1 MFITLESSYNLNRWG
16 KYQYHKLAKMKGK
29 GVYMITNKHVS
40 VSSSISKFVVSA
52 LTFAT
57 IATPFATNVKA
68 ETSTTA
74 PASIDLQIL
83 ETTDLHDNIM
93 AYDYYKDAPVLDYG
107 FSKTATL
114 INQARQESEN
124 NLLFDAG
131 DTIQGNPM
139 ADYVAKVHG
148 LSATEVHP
156 MIKAMNIEKYDVA
169 TFGNHEF
176 NYGLDYAKKVTGKA
190 EFPYI
195 NANIYN
201 ATTGK
206 NEFTPYVIL
215 DKTFKDKNGNAQ
227 KVKVGVIGFAP
238 PQIMDWDKDNLTG
251 KVTAKDMVKTAEEFI
266 PKVKADGA
274 DIVVALVHSGCDVAT
289 TGLENAE
296 NAVYDLSK
304 VKGINAIL
312 FGHKH
317 TNFPGAAEFNG
328 KEGIDNVVGTING
341 VPAVEA
347 GFWGNNLG
355 VMKLSLTPDDNGKYT
370 KVEAKGSQLRP
381 VYDATAK
388 KSLAEE
394 NATIVEAVKD
404 FHDGT
409 LSYVRGKIGMTSA
422 PMYSYFARVQDDPTI
437 QIVNNAQSAY
447 AKDFIAKNL
456 PAYKDVPVLSAAAPF
471 KSGRGGVNDYTSIKT
486 GELSIKSANDLYL
499 FPNTLKAVELTGADV
514 KEWLEMSAG
523 QFKQIDP
530 TSKTP
535 QELVDNTFPGYNYD
549 VIDGV
554 TYQVDVTKPAKYK
567 ANGDVQNADSSR
579 IVNLEF
585 NGQPIKE
592 DQKFVVV
599 TNNYRASG
607 GGNFP
612 GLKGGKAKVV
622 IDTIDENRTVLM
634 NYIQAQGVVNP
645 SADKNWMIAPIA
657 GNPEVT
663 FKSSIDAKNV
673 LSDSPHITSKGEA
686 SELGVTWGLYS
697 YNTNLTVDQFSD
709 TSTSISGKTLANANI
724 TVKVGETT
732 IGSGKADAKGSYKIE
747 IAKQKAG
754 STVVVTATEGDT
766 TTSVSAVV
774 MDRTAPVGPVV
785 NQVSNIDTTISGT
798 AEANAKIEVLK
809 GSTKL
814 VDGTVNA
821 EGKFSLTI
829 AKQKAGTVL
838 TVIVT
843 DAAGNV
849 SESKTVN
856 VTDKLAPVSP
866 IVNSV
871 NSKST
876 SITGTTEKYATIT
889 VKAGKTV
896 IGTGKAYSTGKFSI
910 KIKAQRPG
918 VVLTITSKDVSGNTS
933 QGTVVVVK
941 DATPPATPVIIG
953 NITSK
958 STVISGKGEAGTIV
972 TVKVKSKVIGTSK
985 VTSKGTFQVKIPKQK
1000 HGVTVVVY
1008 LTDAAKNVSKGASK
1022 VVK

>member
-1 MFITLESSYNLNRWG
+1 MS
-16 KYQYHKLAKMKGK
+16 
-29 GVYMITNKHVS
+29 KHVTL
-40 VSSSISKFVVSA
+40 SSSFSKIVATA
-52 LTFAT
+52 LTIAT
-57 IATPFATNVKA
+57 IATPFTNVKA
-68 ETSTTA
+68 EVTSSST
-74 PASIDLQIL
+74 PAAIDLQIL

-93 AYDYYKDAPVLDYG
+93 AYDYYKDTPVLDYG

-114 INQARQESEN
+114 INQAKQESEN
-124 NLLFDAG
+124 SLLFDAG

-139 ADYVAKVHG
+139 ADYVAKVKG
-148 LSATEVHP
+148 LSDTDVHP
-156 MIKAMNIEKYDVA
+156 MIKAMNIQKYDVA

-201 ATTGK
+201 AKTGE

-215 DKTFKDKNGNAQ
+215 DKTFKDANGNAQ

-266 PKVKADGA
+266 PKVKAAGA

-289 TGLENAE
+289 AGLENAE

-304 VKGINAIL
+304 VEGINAIL

-317 TNFPGAAEFNG
+317 TNFPGSTEFNG
-328 KEGIDNVVGTING
+328 KEGIDNTIGTING

-355 VMKLSLTPDDNGKYT
+355 VMKLTLTPDENGKYT

-381 VYDATAK
+381 VYDATNK
-388 KSLAEE
+388 KSLADE
-394 NATIVEAVKD
+394 NPTIVDAVKEY
-404 FHDGT
+404 HEGT
-409 LSYVRGKIGMTSA
+409 LAYVRGKIGMTSA

-437 QIVNNAQSAY
+437 QIVNNAQTWF

-456 PAYKDVPVLSAAAPF
+456 PEYKDVPVLSAAAPF
-471 KSGRGGVNDYTSIKT
+471 KSGRGGASDYTSIAT

-499 FPNTLKAVELTGADV
+499 FPNTLKAVELTGAQV
-514 KEWLEMSAG
+514 KDWLEMSAG

-530 TSKTP
+530 ASSTA

-567 ANGDVQNADSSR
+567 ANGDVLNADASR

-592 DQKFVVV
+592 DQKFIIV

-622 IDTIDENRTVLM
+622 IDTIEENRTVLM
-634 NYIQAQGVVNP
+634 NYIEKQGVVNP

-663 FKSSIDAKNV
+663 FKSATDAKNV
-673 LSDSPHITSKGEA
+673 LSDSAHITYKGEA
-686 SELGVTWGLYS
+686 SELGVTWGLYG
-697 YNTNLTVDQFSD
+697 YNTNLTVDQVSD
-709 TSTSISGKTLANANI
+709 LSKTISGKTIANATV
-724 TVKVGETT
+724 TVKAGEKTLGT
-732 IGSGKADAKGSYKIE
+732 GTADAKGTFSIKIE
-747 IAKQKAG
+747 AQKAG
-754 STVVVTATEGDT
+754 TTLVITATAGGT

-774 MDRTAPVGPVV
+774 VKKSTDTTAPAKPVV
-785 NQVSNIDTTISGT
+785 NP
-798 AEANAKIEVLK
+798 
-809 GSTKL
+809 
-814 VDGTVNA
+814 VN
-821 EGKFSLTI
+821 
-829 AKQKAGTVL
+829 
-838 TVIVT
+838 
-843 DAAGNV
+843 N
-849 SESKTVN
+849 
-856 VTDKLAPVSP
+856 
-866 IVNSV
+866 
-871 NSKST
+871 KST
-876 SITGTTEKYATIT
+876 VVTGTTEKYAYITIK
-889 VKAGKTV
+889 VGSEV
-896 IGTGKAYSTGKFSI
+896 IATGKANSKGAFAV
-910 KIKAQRPG
+910 KISAQRTG
-918 VVLTITSKDVSGNTS
+918 TTLSVTAKDGSGNTS
-933 QGTVVVVK
+933 VATTVVVK
-941 DATPPATPVIIG
+941 DGTPPAAPIITQT
-953 NITSK
+953 ITHGT
-958 STVISGKGEAGTIV
+958 TVITGKGEKGTTV
-972 TVKVKSKVIGTSK
+972 TVKVGAKVISTGK
-985 VTSKGTFQVKIPKQK
+985 VTTKGTFKVKIPKQK
-1000 HGVTVVVY
+1000 RGVTVEIY
-1008 LTDAAKNVSKGASK
+1008 LTDAAKNVSKSVKK